1 MKTGV
6 TVVTFCQKGH
16 KLYRPGDVILV
27 MKMEAI
33 AACPVV
39 QYDLFSMH

>member
-27 MKMEAI
+27 MKMEAV

-39 QYDLFSMH
+39 QCDLFSMH